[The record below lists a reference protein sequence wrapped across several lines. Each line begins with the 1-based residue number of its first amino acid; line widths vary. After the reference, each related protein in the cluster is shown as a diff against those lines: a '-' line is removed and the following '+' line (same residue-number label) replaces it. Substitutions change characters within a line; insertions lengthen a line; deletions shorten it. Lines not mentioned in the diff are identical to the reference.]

1 MPTHESNSGTK
12 IYNNVRFSNRIDTE
26 ENWLNSDAI
35 LAEGETAFVGDN
47 GSYYMVVGD
56 NHHNPMSYIVSD
68 PDAHASHIFFPGRHG
83 GGGGADYELPIATA
97 SRLGGVKIPNAAESG
112 LNIDENGFLKNA
124 LFSSFNAEENRW
136 VIDRLHV
143 NDLSFNSEHERTSF
157 SGNDIVLRVDATE
170 ELSEQETSGII
181 VNKIKDDVQGYL
193 GIDCDNRIVINNYGY
208 KEFCVP
214 ISAAEA
220 VGFVNVSA
228 TSPVATVMTP
238 TNLYMTRG
246 STPFAYYSPLEG
258 LTIET
263 YEFPE
268 GGNVLELIPGLNVN
282 GQPIPYD
289 VLTNSYSIELEGGL
303 TEESAAK
310 LANLD
315 VYIEELENL
324 KDGMISEI
332 SDGEKITTAREG
344 NNVTI
349 SHATTNT
356 ERPSSTVDNY
366 IVQESQQ
373 GGALEVFTYI
383 SDIEVDE
390 FGHVTKIIRKSVTFT
405 TPPTT

>member
-1 MPTHESNSGTK
+1 MPTHESNSGNT

-26 ENWLNSDAI
+26 ENWLNSESI
-35 LAEGETAFVGDN
+35 LAEGEIAFVGDN
-47 GSYYMVVGD
+47 GRYYMVVGD

-68 PDAHASHIFFPGRHG
+68 PDAHASHVFFPGRHG
-83 GGGGADYELPIATA
+83 GGGTDYELPIATA

-124 LFSSFNAEENRW
+124 LFSSFNVEENRW

-143 NDLSFNSEHERTSF
+143 NDLSFNSEHETTSF
-157 SGNDIVLRVDATE
+157 SGDDIVLRVNATE
-170 ELSEQETSGII
+170 ELLARETSGII
-181 VNKIKDDVQGYL
+181 VNKIKGDIQGYL
-193 GIDCDNRIVINNYGY
+193 GIDRDNRIVINNYGY

-214 ISAAEA
+214 ISAVEA
-220 VGFVNVSA
+220 VGFVNVSV
-228 TSPVATVMTP
+228 TSPVATVTTP

-258 LTIET
+258 LTIGT
-263 YEFPE
+263 YEFS
-268 GGNVLELIPGLNVN
+268 GDDNVLELIPGLNVN
-282 GQPIPYD
+282 GQSIAYD

-315 VYIEELENL
+315 AYVEDLENL
-324 KDGMISEI
+324 KNVTVTEI
-332 SDGEKITTAREG
+332 NGGEKITTTREG
-344 NNVTI
+344 NSITI
-349 SHATTNT
+349 SHTATET

-366 IVQESQQ
+366 VVQEAQQ
-373 GGALEVFTYI
+373 GEALEVFTYI

-390 FGHVTKIIRKSVTFT
+390 AGHVTKIVQKSVTFT
-405 TPPTT
+405 TPSTT